1 MSKEK
6 TAAAICLGGPASFK
20 LQNQAFDV
28 RQLSVEIFTVILLLL
43 LAGISLEGKKKMYG
57 SYVQE
62 ETWRCPASSLTF
74 LR

>member
-6 TAAAICLGGPASFK
+6 TAAGICLGCPASFK

-43 LAGISLEGKKKMYG
+43 LAGISLEGKKKCMDHMSRKKPG
-57 SYVQE
+57 DALH
-62 ETWRCPASSLTF
+62 PASPS
-74 LR
+74 